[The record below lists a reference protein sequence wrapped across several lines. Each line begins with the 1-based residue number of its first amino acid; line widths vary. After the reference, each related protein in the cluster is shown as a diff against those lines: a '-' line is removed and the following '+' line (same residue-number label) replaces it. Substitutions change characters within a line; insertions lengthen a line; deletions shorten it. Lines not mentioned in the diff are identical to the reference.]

1 MSKEKIYSNINYI
14 SRGFLVFILS
24 LLMSCD
30 LKGPASFKMP
40 TWFFDLMFPLVQQK
54 YSLEGMVDNKQI
66 FSTPDSLGMQL
77 MFEGIFPDTAI
88 GSDILEIDLDKSIQ
102 FSTPSTSAPTFSF
115 SLDTT
120 ITISYP
126 VVPGGKLTNSSG
138 VQFDVPPSSDQ
149 TMTVA
154 SWNAI
159 ASATTPS
166 FNVEIPIPSIPSSQL
181 PDIVE
186 SINSYTI
193 KTNSGAS
200 TSSFT
205 SKFTKDGLPSSVTFA
220 SSTLKTEIN
229 SVNKVLAYHQDDE
242 WVVGETQVTSLS
254 DSSLGSKLVIP
265 LEFQLSNVTGD
276 PSDEELIDHTDAPST
291 TGWTNAWQSF
301 TPTKTGALGSIYLKL
316 RNSGGSD
323 YNLAI
328 SVYVTDNDANNAN
341 PNSKFSGTPFDK
353 SKTVTIS
360 ANSAAQ
366 RFEFSFAKSGVA
378 SSKKMTANTKY
389 YFWLKNEGA
398 NPGGNGV
405 IYKNNSFSGNK
416 EGASGNNFGRLNH
429 KITTKTGPEL
439 VNISA
444 NDKLQ
449 VDIEISLKIAGIDS
463 AVAQIKE
470 TQIPIDI
477 PEVSFPTA
485 VEIFSGKLKSPS
497 AADVNEIKINK
508 IKSSYPAN
516 VDFLMNFKNFKP
528 PAGKDSTKLD
538 TVLKNGVTFSKTY
551 NIDGYTFYNPAGQ
564 DSALSKLTI
573 ETSAKLSAQTSSIP
587 LDGSDFGGMEI
598 DVGLK
603 GMHFESLEAN
613 VIQEFPP
620 TEFSIAGMP
629 LGFSGMKFVDTK
641 LEIEMHNGI
650 RLPVV
655 LDFDMVGVN
664 QKGDTSKVNALST
677 LASPTNSKDTTKTI
691 VRLSELG
698 TTTLKYKAPAS
709 NLYYDSTTVSAKDNE
724 TTIVELM
731 SSNPANF
738 TVRSRARIDG
748 RGTLEAGMNIGGKY
762 RMLAPFEVIMEPMTF
777 ISVTNTPVT
786 EMNYENRNRIRSTL
800 QSASMLFSIENK
812 IPIAGDLSMLMSNL
826 GFFPLDTTVA
836 ALRDFKDSLVVKQNW
851 LESDSVYIVTKC
863 DSLNPET
870 SNIFIFDVMT
880 DFSECVNNMSYL
892 VKSSSGS
899 DTIISYVDTLI
910 KIPLPE
916 PKSLHVVTNSGV
928 HAGQVREAGMT
939 TYSSP
944 LTKERVKLM
953 TDPMQP
959 YMAPRF
965 YLKGSEGKR
974 VYLTTGDY
982 LDINSSVTFSLS
994 STGMGSPA
1002 PNEIVVKY
1010 PNGGENLDKDT
1021 PVMIKWKT
1029 YGSVSKVD
1037 LAYYAGGKPDVEKD
1051 DGWTDITTEIANVD
1065 SFSWTPSSTSGIS
1078 SLSSAQKDSV
1088 RIRIK
1093 STDGKTRD
1101 MSGWYF
1107 SITEKSSSSSP
1118 ETHSNQMI
1126 IKRLSE
1132 E

>member
-1 MSKEKIYSNINYI
+1 MSKEKIYSKINYI
-14 SRGFLVFILS
+14 FRGFIITTLS

-102 FSTPSTSAPTFSF
+102 FSTPSTSAPSFSF

-120 ITISYP
+120 IKISYP
-126 VVPGGKLTNSSG
+126 VAPGGKLTNSSG
-138 VQFDVPPSSDQ
+138 AQFDVPPSSDQ
-149 TMTVA
+149 TMTLNA
-154 SWNAI
+154 WNAI
-159 ASATTPS
+159 ASATKPT
-166 FNVEIPIPSIPSSQL
+166 FNVEIPIPSIPTSQL

-205 SKFTKDGLPSSVTFA
+205 SKFTKNGLPSTVTFA
-220 SSTLKTEIN
+220 KSTLKTEIN
-229 SVNKVLAYHQDDE
+229 SVNKTLAYHQDNE
-242 WVVGETQVTSLS
+242 WLVGETQVTSLS
-254 DSSLGSKLVIP
+254 DSSLGSKLIIP
-265 LEFQLSNVTGD
+265 LEFKLSNVSAGQ
-276 PSDEELIDHTDAPST
+276 DETLIDHTQGAST
-291 TGWTNAWQSF
+291 TGWSNTWQKF
-301 TPTKTGALGSIYLKL
+301 TPTKNAALGGIFIKMENPNAS
-316 RNSGGSD
+316 S
-323 YNLAI
+323 YNLALEI
-328 SVYVTDNDANNAN
+328 YASDSDPSANN
-341 PNSKFSGTPFDK
+341 PNSKFFGTPFDK
-353 SKTVTIS
+353 SDQVTIN
-360 ANSAAQ
+360 ANISAQ
-366 RFEFSFAKSGVA
+366 RIEFPFSSG
-378 SSKKMTANTKY
+378 KTLTKDTNY
-389 YFWLKNEGA
+389 YFWIKEEGA
-398 NPGGNGV
+398 NPAGVGGIKV
-405 IYKNNSFSGNK
+405 TIDPSLSGNK
-416 EGASGNNFGRLNH
+416 EAAAGGNFCRLDH
-429 KITTKTGPEL
+429 KVTIKTDNTVTIEKD
-439 VNISA
+439 
-444 NDKLQ
+444 DKVM
-449 VDIEISLKIAGIDS
+449 VDIEIALKIAGIDS
-463 AVAQIKE
+463 AVVQIKE
-470 TQIPIDI
+470 TEIPIDI
-477 PEVSFPTA
+477 PEVSFPTE
-485 VEIFSGKLKSPS
+485 VEIFSGTLKSPS
-497 AADVNEIKINK
+497 AADINEIKINK
-508 IKSSYPAN
+508 IKSTYPAA

-528 PAGKDSTKLD
+528 PSGKDSTKLD
-538 TVLKNGVTFSKTY
+538 TVLKNGVTLSKIY
-551 NIDGYTFYNPAGQ
+551 NLDGYTFYNPAGQ
-564 DSALSKLTI
+564 DSALSKLNI
-573 ETSAKLSAQTSSIP
+573 ETSAKISAQTSSMP
-587 LDGSDFGGMEI
+587 LDGSNFGAMEI
-598 DVGLK
+598 DIGLK

-613 VIQEFPP
+613 IVQEFPP

-738 TVRSRARIDG
+738 TVKSRARIDG
-748 RGTLEAGMNIGGKY
+748 RGTLEAGMSIGGKY

-899 DTIISYVDTLI
+899 DTVISYVDTLI

-928 HAGQVREAGMT
+928 HAGQVREAGIT

-944 LTKERVKLM
+944 LTKERVNLM
-953 TDPMQP
+953 TDPGQP
-959 YMAPRF
+959 YVAPRF
-965 YLKGSEGKR
+965 YLKGSDGKR

-1021 PVMIKWKT
+1021 PVTIKWKT

-1051 DGWTDITTEIANVD
+1051 DDWTDITTEIANVD
-1065 SFSWTPSSTSGIS
+1065 SFSWTPSSTIGIS
-1078 SLSSAQKDSV
+1078 SLSSSQKDSV

-1107 SITEKSSSSSP
+1107 SITEKSGSISP
-1118 ETHSNQMI
+1118 ETHSSQII